1 MNGKFISIFSGCGG
15 SSLGYKMA
23 GFEELLAIDNNTNS
37 VETFKLNFPNT
48 PVWKRDIGSVTSE
61 EILSFCNLKVGELDV
76 LDGSPPCQGFS
87 LAGKMQVGDSRND
100 LFKEFVRLIQEL
112 QPKAFLMEN
121 VLGQIKGKMKGRF
134 NEILRSLK
142 QTNYQVRVKL
152 MNTKYYQVPQSRE
165 RIIYLGVRND
175 LEKMPRFPTPSTNLI
190 TVREALRGVG
200 NKTFHKGTVSNRQLE
215 DRLSWERPAP
225 VLVKVANSIRSSC
238 VVHPEENRHLTI
250 EEAKRLCSF
259 PDDFLLT
266 GSFSSQWAR
275 LGNAVMP
282 NFMKAIALEVGE
294 VLHG

>member
-23 GFEELLAIDNNTNS
+23 GFEELLAIDNNANS

-121 VLGQIKGKMKGRF
+121 VPGQIKGKMKGRF

-190 TVREALRGVG
+190 TVRETLRGVG

-225 VLVKVANSIRSSC
+225 VLVKVANSIRSGC
-238 VVHPEENRHLTI
+238 VVHPEEDRHLTI